1 MNYGYEN
8 LLSPWTV
15 GKTTFKN
22 RFSVSPMGGGY
33 GNIRGAHQ
41 EFSEG
46 YIEHVA
52 ERARGGFGLFF
63 NGALHPDHHVDPFDP
78 GFHFM
83 LHKQDFMKSAKRLIE
98 RASFYD
104 MKVIQQLSFGVGR
117 NEPGHYSCSAIEV
130 FGRPGVVSPVL
141 TGDQIRQKIDD
152 FIEGAVLMKEC
163 GFAGVEVHAM
173 HWGYLL
179 DQFALSL
186 MNRREDE
193 YGGSLEN
200 RLRIAKELV
209 QGIRQTCGD
218 DFLVDMRIGLKSYLA
233 DINRGDYTGENEA
246 GRTPEESV
254 EIAKLLKAWGYDFLN
269 VNVGV
274 YESFYRA
281 CPPAYVDK
289 AGALEFASMVRE
301 QANIPVICGTRMDD
315 PETAEKAVKEGRID
329 GVGLGRPALADPY
342 YVKKL
347 ETGKADKIRPCIGC
361 LVGCMDKIRSG
372 QYMACAV
379 NPLLLKDVGYRPEKA
394 LIPKNVAVVGGGLA
408 GMEAARILTLRG
420 HKPTIYEK
428 SDVLGGLLLP
438 ASAHAFKQDLRRL
451 LEWYRGEI
459 RDLKIPVKYGC
470 EMTEKKLLELAPDAV
485 IFATGSVPLMPRSI
499 RGIDHPKC
507 ISGVRVLSEDID
519 PGACVIIVGG
529 GLVGCETAIDY
540 ASRGKEVTLVEAA
553 EDILQG
559 GAVVPLMVRQIIP
572 EMLKEYRVRIL
583 TGHTITEIC
592 DEGAVVTPTQGGES
606 VQLAADKVIMSIGLR
621 SNPPDQ
627 GKLYGSGIETFTVGD
642 SLKVGNVFTVIAG
655 AYEVAR
661 RL

>member
-1 MNYGYEN
+1 MGKDYEN

-15 GKTTFKN
+15 RKTTFKN

-83 LHKQDFMKSAKRLIE
+83 LHKADFMKSAKRLIE

-117 NEPGHYSCSAIEV
+117 NEPGCYSCSAIEV
-130 FGRPGVVSPVL
+130 FGRPGVFSPVL
-141 TGDQIRQKIDD
+141 TRDQIRQKIED
-152 FIEGAVLMKEC
+152 FIDGAVLMKEC

-186 MNRREDE
+186 MNQREDE

-209 QGIRQTCGD
+209 QGIKSACGE

-233 DINRGDYTGENEA
+233 DINRGDYTGEHEA

-254 EIAKLLKAWGYDFLN
+254 EIAKLLKSYGYDFLN

-281 CPPAYVDK
+281 CPPTYVDK
-289 AGALEFASMVRE
+289 AGALKFAAMVRD
-301 QANIPVICGTRMDD
+301 QAGIPVICGTRMDD
-315 PETAEKAVKEGRID
+315 PETAENALKEGWID
-329 GVGLGRPALADPY
+329 AVGLGRPALAEPY

-347 ETGKADKIRPCIGC
+347 EMGRPDKIRPCIGC

-379 NPLLLKDVGYRPEKA
+379 NPLLLKDVGYQPEKA
-394 LIPKNVAVVGGGLA
+394 LISKRAAVVGGGLA

-420 HKPTIYEK
+420 HKVTIYEK
-428 SDVLGGLLLP
+428 TFVLGGLLLP

-459 RDLKIPVKYGC
+459 RDLKIPVEYGC
-470 EMTEKKLLELAPDAV
+470 EMTEEKLLELAPDAV
-485 IFATGSVPLMPRSI
+485 IFATGSSPLMPPSI
-499 RGIDHPKC
+499 RGINHSKC
-507 ISGVRVLSEDID
+507 VSGVQALSEDLD
-519 PGACVIIVGG
+519 PGKRVVIVGG

-540 ASRGKEVTLVEAA
+540 AARGKDVTIVEAA
-553 EDILQG
+553 DGVLQG
-559 GAVVPLMVRQIIP
+559 SAMIPLMVRQIIP
-572 EMLKEYRVRIL
+572 ELLKEYSVRVL
-583 TGHTITEIC
+583 AGHTITEVN
-592 DEGAVVTPTQGGES
+592 DGGALVTPTDGGEP
-606 VQLAADKVIMSIGLR
+606 VLLEADKVIMSIGLR
-621 SNPPDQ
+621 SNRPNLK
-627 GKLYGSGIETFTVGD
+627 KLYGSGIEVFTTGD